1 MTASIT
7 ADPDVAGHSTVGH
20 SSADHSMADHSMA
33 EHSMAEHSIAELLVG
48 IGDRDESSWSEI
60 IHRFEPM
67 LLARARR
74 YQLQQSD
81 VLDVVQ
87 TTWLRLAENWHR
99 VENPDRLGGWLA
111 TTLHRECLRILRAR
125 RAIASDDGLVE
136 RATDPTTGPEQRLV
150 AAETAAAVRRLVEG
164 LHARHRELLDAL
176 FDGDDRPYADL
187 SARMAIPI
195 GSIGPTRA
203 RCLRRLRVQIEAQGL
218 APHD

>member
-1 MTASIT
+1 MTASLT
-7 ADPDVAGHSTVGH
+7 ADPDVV
-20 SSADHSMADHSMA
+20 DR
-33 EHSMAEHSIAELLVG
+33 SIAELLAG
-48 IGDRDESSWSEI
+48 IGDRDPASWSEI
-60 IHRFEPM
+60 VRRFEPM
-67 LLARARR
+67 LLGRARR

-81 VLDVVQ
+81 VLDAVQ

-99 VENPDRLGGWLA
+99 VENPERLGGWLA

-125 RAIASDDGLVE
+125 RSIAPDDGLVE
-136 RATDPTTGPEQRLV
+136 RATDPNTGPEQRLV
-150 AAETAAAVRRLVEG
+150 AAETVAAVRRLIDG

-187 SARMAIPI
+187 SRRMSIPI

>member
-7 ADPDVAGHSTVGH
+7 DDPDVTDRSV
-20 SSADHSMADHSMA
+20 AD
-33 EHSMAEHSIAELLVG
+33 LLAG
-48 IGDRDESSWSEI
+48 IGDRDPAAWAEI
-60 IHRFEPM
+60 VRRFEPM

-74 YQLQQSD
+74 YQLQHSD

-99 VENPDRLGGWLA
+99 VENPERLGGWLA

-125 RAIASDDGLVE
+125 RTIAPDDGLAE

-150 AAETAAAVRRLVEG
+150 AAETAAAVRRLVDG
-164 LHARHRELLDAL
+164 LHSRHRELLDAL